1 MGEMIIRVAAIL
13 VGLVLFG
20 AGIGALFLADLGVGP
35 WDVLHDALAGL
46 LDRQP
51 GTVIVG
57 LGVVLLGL
65 VVGLRQPIG
74 LATVA
79 NVAIIGSTVNVVLAV
94 VDTPSAMAVR
104 LVLVAA
110 APMMV
115 AFGSMLYI
123 GGGLGIGVRDG
134 LMMALVDAGLSLRVA
149 RTMLEATVL
158 VVGGALEPAKLED
171 DGSGIEGDIPMAAE
185 EVSDLFGPRV
195 GPALSLKLTDAHRTT
210 AGKNLQTTVQVRQD
224 FVAALGR

>member
-1 MGEMIIRVAAIL
+1 MGEMTIRVAAIL
-13 VGLVLFG
+13 VGLALFG
-20 AGIGALFLADLGVGP
+20 TGIGSLFLADLGVGP

-46 LDRQP
+46 VDRQP

-57 LGVVLLGL
+57 LGVVLFGL

-104 LVLVAA
+104 LVLVVA

-134 LMMALVDAGLSLRVA
+134 LMTALVDAGLSLRVA
-149 RTMLEATVL
+149 RTLLEATVL
-158 VVGGALEPAKLED
+158 VVGGALGGQLGLGTVVFALT
-171 DGSGIEGDIPMAAE
+171 
-185 EVSDLFGPRV
+185 V
-195 GPALSLKLTDAHRTT
+195 GPALQFFRARVW
-210 AGKNLQTTVQVRQD
+210 AGHPEPPGYVYRRAGPVD
-224 FVAALGR
+224 

>member
-1 MGEMIIRVAAIL
+1 MRGLVARIVVL
-13 VGLVLFG
+13 VVGLILFG
-20 AGIGALFLADLGVGP
+20 VGIATLFLADLGVGP

-51 GTVIVG
+51 GTIILG
-57 LGVVLLGL
+57 LGPVLLAL
-65 VVGLRQPIG
+65 LVGLRQPIG

-79 NVAIIGSTVNVVLAV
+79 NVAIIGTTVNVVLAV

-104 LVLVAA
+104 LVLVVA

-134 LMMALVDAGLSLRVA
+134 LMTALVDAGLSFRGA
-149 RTMLEATVL
+149 RTLLEATVL
-158 VVGGALEPAKLED
+158 VVGGALGGQLGLGTVVFALT
-171 DGSGIEGDIPMAAE
+171 
-185 EVSDLFGPRV
+185 V
-195 GPALSLKLTDAHRTT
+195 GPALQFFRARVW
-210 AGKNLQTTVQVRQD
+210 AGHPEPPGYVYRRAGPTN
-224 FVAALGR
+224 